1 MIFLVNDPND
11 YDNANDSGIDFKI
24 SPKNF
29 SINQTS
35 DEWNN
40 LDEWQSQ
47 IKSDFDFIYDTL
59 KSVTINNQPSLKSTS
74 KHQVKPKKKSV
85 AFEAVEEIQLIDD
98 DGYDEY
104 DEEDELDGYNNYQDD
119 LEEDEYAYG
128 GLLRPGAHKPSNTAR
143 SFEHFL
149 NTQPDL
155 IEKVSRMKNPDDHLR
170 VVRRNRSK
178 SPRKLLA
185 GVTPPIRMTD
195 PEIDYF
201 STKSVNK
208 NLLLEKDDNHTNN
221 STLISTS
228 G

>member
-1 MIFLVNDPND
+1 MNDFND
-11 YDNANDSGIDFKI
+11 FDNANDSGIDFKI
-24 SPKNF
+24 SPKQISRNH
-29 SINQTS
+29 TS
-35 DEWNN
+35 DEWNK

-47 IKSDFDFIYDTL
+47 IKSDFDYIYDTL
-59 KSVTINNQPSLKSTS
+59 RSVTLNPQPSLKSTLN
-74 KHQVKPKKKSV
+74 HQVKPKKKSV

-98 DGYDEY
+98 DGYDDY
-104 DEEDELDGYNNYQDD
+104 DEEDELDGCGNYQND

-128 GLLRPGAHKPSNTAR
+128 GLLRPGAHKPTNTAR

-170 VVRRNRSK
+170 VKRRNRSK

-185 GVTPPIRMTD
+185 GATPPIRMTD

-201 STKSVNK
+201 STTSESINRN
-208 NLLLEKDDNHTNN
+208 NLSEKDNN
-221 STLISTS
+221 YAPSILIPTT